1 MRKVEL
7 RRGNGRDKDDVDGRG
22 YERDGIEGEDG
33 SEDVKDCRDEYE
45 DGIWERPHGVRW
57 DRRAGDNTASEY
69 ELEFTCK
76 RCVASS
82 EYVRDEVCGMG
93 VGQSPPMKDTALE
106 ATGSHRAAVAD
117 HRTDNALRDAELG
130 RQG

>member
-1 MRKVEL
+1 MRT
-7 RRGNGRDKDDVDGRG
+7 RPAFGNDLGGAKN
-22 YERDGIEGEDG
+22 
-33 SEDVKDCRDEYE
+33 CRAEE
-45 DGIWERPHGVRW
+45 H
-57 DRRAGDNTASEY
+57 TASED

-106 ATGSHRAAVAD
+106 ATGSYQAAITDYAD
-117 HRTDNALRDAELG
+117 A
-130 RQG
+130 

>member
-1 MRKVEL
+1 MH
-7 RRGNGRDKDDVDGRG
+7 GRG
-22 YERDGIEGEDG
+22 YERDGREGEDG
-33 SEDVKDCRDEYE
+33 SEDVEDCRDEDE
-45 DGIWERPHGVRW
+45 ADILGTTSGVRGTAA
-57 DRRAGDNTASEY
+57 RRNIRLRKD

-106 ATGSHRAAVAD
+106 ATGSYQAAKTYYAD
-117 HRTDNALRDAELG
+117 ACII
-130 RQG
+130 

>member
-1 MRKVEL
+1 MH
-7 RRGNGRDKDDVDGRG
+7 GRG
-22 YERDGIEGEDG
+22 YERDGREGEDG
-33 SEDVKDCRDEYE
+33 SEDVEDCRDEDE
-45 DGIWERPHGVRW
+45 AGIWERPRGATNC
-57 DRRAGDNTASEY
+57 RAEEHTASED

-106 ATGSHRAAVAD
+106 ATGSYHAAI
-117 HRTDNALRDAELG
+117 TDYAYA
-130 RQG
+130 